1 MVWIWLGVVISLLLT
16 EYLSRNFTAICFVIS
31 GIISCILTK
40 FTNNYMIEL
49 GEFLIVG
56 ILLISFARPFLLN
69 WIEQRKNSK
78 KDMKSIDKKANGV
91 KQNKRK
97 ENKRKK

>member
-40 FTNNYMIEL
+40 FTNNYMIQL

-56 ILLISFARPFLLN
+56 ILLITFARPFLCN
-69 WIEQRKNSK
+69 WI
-78 KDMKSIDKKANGV
+78 
-91 KQNKRK
+91 NKRK
-97 ENKRKK
+97 EAKKELNANNKKEKNVKQSKRKGNTNKK

>member
-31 GIISCILTK
+31 GIISCILTE
-40 FTNNYMIEL
+40 FTNNYMIQL

-56 ILLISFARPFLLN
+56 ILLITFARPFLLK
-69 WIEQRKNSK
+69 WLKSK
-78 KDMKSIDKKANGV
+78 KKDTVQEKNKNKG
-91 KQNKRK
+91 KRK
-97 ENKRKK
+97 ENKNKK